1 MITNFRAC
9 CSDMN
14 YRPPSWLHKTWIQD
28 LLKKAAD
35 QETEHTRGTDAI
47 LHLFRVVAQL
57 RHAPSS
63 YELDCLKAKVFH
75 NFSRI
80 SSAKM
85 EQLKLLSKTLNLDLG
100 LCSDPSVP
108 PATSVP
114 LRLPPAMVTV
124 ERQEQGNGAGASC
137 TLVNGQRF
145 YNFDQLVQAL
155 GCGPDARE
163 KSVSQEISDAD
174 GISIADTNHSRDKP
188 VSSTVLQAN
197 SSLSTVAVDD
207 EQSAGEMF
215 GRRKQLLV
223 LDVSR
228 IAEIKM
234 SLARGDS
241 QHLVALSCPLLAHSC
256 SWSICAQEGEAGTN
270 ISTQNDKGAGWA
282 AEFDEQGEGP
292 GDARTARTEQMG
304 TDQWLKV
311 DMVMPPSGSRGK
323 WSSREKYVSL
333 EKYSRAQGRGSDRR
347 VQLTCS
353 KWQKN
358 SSPMPYG
365 LLLTFKTSAAP
376 AGTVLKALLKVEF
389 DGHTVVVRPRMISI
403 NIEVLVN
410 DYCEADLPP
419 VSQDPSDKWSQ
430 PMNTHELM
438 NPHVHLDS
446 MVLYIF
452 VSNFNVQ
459 LRLGRYYDTLQSL
472 LRPH

>member
-1 MITNFRAC
+1 
-9 CSDMN
+9 MN

-28 LLKKAAD
+28 LLKKATD
-35 QETEHTRGTDAI
+35 QETEHIRGTDAI
-47 LHLFRVVAQL
+47 LDLFRVVAQL

-63 YELDCLKAKVFH
+63 YELDCLKAMALN

-100 LCSDPSVP
+100 LCSGPSVP
-108 PATSVP
+108 PAASVP
-114 LRLPPAMVTV
+114 LGPPPAMV
-124 ERQEQGNGAGASC
+124 ERPEQGNGSGASC

-197 SSLSTVAVDD
+197 SSLSTVGSSVSRVAVDD

-228 IAEIKM
+228 IAEIKV

-241 QHLVALSCPLLAHSC
+241 QHLVALNCPLLAHSC
-256 SWSICAQEGEAGTN
+256 SWSICAQEGEAGMNT
-270 ISTQNDKGAGWA
+270 STQNDKGAGWA
-282 AEFDEQGEGP
+282 AEFDEQGGGP
-292 GDARTARTEQMG
+292 GDARTARTEQ
-304 TDQWLKV
+304 TDNRRSLQPSQWLKV

-323 WSSREKYVSL
+323 WSSRDKYVSL

-353 KWQKN
+353 KWQKT

-389 DGHTVVVRPRMISI
+389 DGHTVVVRPRTISI
-403 NIEVLVN
+403 NIEVHVN
-410 DYCEADLPP
+410 DNCEADLPP
-419 VSQDPSDKWSQ
+419 VSQDPRDKWSE

-438 NPHVHLDS
+438 NTHVHLDS

-452 VSNFNVQ
+452 LSNFKVQ
-459 LRLGRYYDTLQSL
+459 LRLRRY
-472 LRPH
+472 